1 MEGGAAGTRIWK
13 KNKSQHLRRFMDSG
27 LGIEM
32 GKEVGQE
39 DTTCCSDA
47 CQPVVGGAG
56 QGWGSLPCSLVY
68 LLWGGLCASSRDQ
81 SSLSVFREDVYDYS
95 WILSHC
101 KRARGSQGTGP
112 PPSLVS

>member
-13 KNKSQHLRRFMDSG
+13 KNKSQHFMDSG

-47 CQPVVGGAG
+47 CQPVVDGAG
-56 QGWGSLPCSLVY
+56 QGWGSLPCSLVCLFSCGVGY
-68 LLWGGLCASSRDQ
+68 VPPPGT

-112 PPSLVS
+112 PPSLIS